1 MRAVLMASACVIAMG
16 MAAPALAQA
25 GGQAPPEQTSDQSGQ
40 GVRPEDR
47 ADRPATATA
56 EMGADSRGDIVVT
69 ATRREERIQDVPISI
84 SAFQQAELTE
94 KGIVG
99 FEGIARETPGVILN
113 RPTQN
118 FNNFTARGIATNGYN
133 ANLQSSVAVY
143 IDELPVSTI
152 GNTTVV
158 DPNLFDVE
166 RVEFLRGPQGTLFG
180 SGSLSGAM
188 RILTKS
194 PDLNRVDAAGLVDFG
209 LTGSDSFRQ
218 RYNAMINLPIVSDKL
233 AVRAVGFYRNEE
245 GYLDN
250 VGTGVRNSNSLIDWG
265 GRLVALWKPTD
276 RLSIKLLGSYENSDP
291 KDSSLTSPS
300 LGREKRVSDQPD
312 RFTGEQTIANAT
324 IEYETDIG
332 RLTSSSTFSDF
343 NQRFYIDLA
352 GTFAPGSFVGAPI
365 AFGLDADAFDKV
377 FVEEARF
384 VSDLQGP
391 LQFVVGGFYLNRRRD
406 TDFFYR
412 STPQFLAA
420 RGLTGLPD
428 QYFQKQFTHQTSEE
442 LAGFGELTYRFSDR
456 FWLTGGVRYGRI
468 SAQAFTEAGGYL
480 ATLNIAPP
488 AGSTAAPTVLNYYTL
503 ALLNIRN
510 VRFNTF
516 TPYAAVEGIKATGQK
531 PQWKASASFKPTDTV
546 TTYATF
552 STGFR
557 APIVNAF
564 AGRAS
569 LVTPG
574 DIIIPNGASS
584 DDLKSYEVGA
594 KGRWLDGRV
603 TINAAAYYIDWTN
616 IQAQAN
622 RVSDSVQFATNIGG
636 ARSQGFEVE
645 MNVVPATNVS
655 IGLNAAYND
664 SKINKLSATEA
675 AISGAVLGHRLS
687 APRLQGSSYIS
698 YGFDLGRDT
707 KGTMAINAQYVGEYN
722 SSFPNTPGA
731 PNVRLATFG
740 ETDEYVNVNLSLG
753 LRRGDLTG
761 QLYVEN
767 VFDDHSIT
775 YIHPEAFLVSR
786 FGTLRPRTI
795 GIRLGYGI

>member
-1 MRAVLMASACVIAMG
+1 MRAILLASAC
-16 MAAPALAQA
+16 AAAFVVSATPALAQSTEPEST
-25 GGQAPPEQTSDQSGQ
+25 GQDEAHDASGN
-40 GVRPEDR
+40 
-47 ADRPATATA
+47 
-56 EMGADSRGDIVVT
+56 DIIVT
-69 ATRREERIQDVPISI
+69 ATRRNERIQDVPLSVT
-84 SAFQQAELTE
+84 AFSQEQLTE

-99 FEGIARETPGVILN
+99 FEGIARETPGVVLN

-194 PDLNRVDAAGLVDFG
+194 PNLHEFDYSALADIG
-209 LTGSDSFRQ
+209 LTGSDSVRQ
-218 RYNAMINLPIVSDKL
+218 RYNVMVNIPVVSDKL
-233 AVRAVGFYRNEE
+233 AIRGVGFYRHED

-250 VGTGVRNSNSLIDWG
+250 VGTGVHNSNKLIDWG
-265 GRLVALWKPTD
+265 GRLVALWRPTD

-312 RFTGEQTIANAT
+312 RFTGKQTVINGTLDYDFDFAK
-324 IEYETDIG
+324 
-332 RLTSSSTFSDF
+332 LTSSSTYSKFD
-343 NQRFYIDLA
+343 QRFWVDLA

-365 AFGLDADAFDKV
+365 AFGLDANAYDKV
-377 FVEEARF
+377 FVQETRL
-384 VSDLQGP
+384 VSSLDGP
-391 LQFVVGGFYLNRRRD
+391 LQFVLGGFYLNRRRD
-406 TDFFYR
+406 VDYFYR
-412 STPQFLAA
+412 SSLPFLQA

-428 QYFQKQFTHQTSEE
+428 QYYQKQYTHQISEE
-442 LAGFGELTYRFSDR
+442 LAGFGELTYRFSSK
-456 FWLTGGVRYGRI
+456 FWLTGGMRYGRT
-468 SAQAFTEAGGYL
+468 SAQGFTEPGGYL
-480 ATLNIAPP
+480 ATAF
-488 AGSTAAPTVLNYYTL
+488 GQNYFTY
-503 ALLNIRN
+503 ALLKIP
-510 VRFNTF
+510 VKFDTF
-516 TPYAAVEGIKATGQK
+516 TPYTAVTGVKASGSK
-531 PQWKASASFKPTDTV
+531 PSWKASASFKPTESV

-564 AGRAS
+564 AGRPS
-569 LVTPG
+569 LVNPN

-584 DDLKSYEVGA
+584 DDLKSYEIGA
-594 KGRWLDGRV
+594 KGRFLNGQV
-603 TINAAAYYIDWTN
+603 TINLAAYLIDWTN

-636 ARSQGFEVE
+636 ARSKGFEVE
-645 MNVVPATNVS
+645 MGIIPAKDVF
-655 IGLNAAYND
+655 IGLNASYND
-664 SKINKLSATEA
+664 SKITKLSATEA

-687 APRLQGSSYIS
+687 APRLQGALYAS
-698 YGFDLGRDT
+698 YGFDLGNETR
-707 KGTMAINAQYVGEYN
+707 ANLAVNAQYVGSYN

-731 PNVRLATFG
+731 PTVRLVTFG
-740 ETDEYVNVNLSLG
+740 ETDEFVNTNLTFG
-753 LRRGDLTG
+753 LKRGDISA

-767 VFDDHSIT
+767 VFDDHSVT

-795 GIRLGYGI
+795 GIRLGYGL

>member
-1 MRAVLMASACVIAMG
+1 MKAILLASAGAAALAVIPAASAQG
-16 MAAPALAQA
+16 AAPGPQDSAPASDSAQQGETDAA
-25 GGQAPPEQTSDQSGQ
+25 GN
-40 GVRPEDR
+40 
-47 ADRPATATA
+47 
-56 EMGADSRGDIVVT
+56 DIIVT
-69 ATRREERIQDVPISI
+69 ATRRNERIQDVPLSI
-84 SAFQQAELTE
+84 TAFSQEQLTE

-99 FEGIARETPGVILN
+99 FEGIARETPGVVLN

-194 PDLNRVDAAGLVDFG
+194 PNLHDFDTSALVDIG
-209 LTGSDSFRQ
+209 LTGSDSVRQ
-218 RYNAMINLPIVSDKL
+218 RYNVMVNVPIVDDKL
-233 AVRAVGFYRNEE
+233 AIRGVGFYRHED

-250 VGTGVRNSNSLIDWG
+250 VGTGVHNSNKLVDWG
-265 GRLVALWKPTD
+265 GRLVALWRPTD

-300 LGREKRVSDQPD
+300 LGREKRISDQPD
-312 RFTGEQTIANAT
+312 RFTGKQTIINGTLDYDFDFAK
-324 IEYETDIG
+324 
-332 RLTSSSTFSDF
+332 LTSSSTYSKFD
-343 NQRFYIDLA
+343 QRFWVDLA
-352 GTFAPGSFVGAPI
+352 GTFAPGSYVGAPI
-365 AFGLDADAFDKV
+365 AFGLDANAYDKV
-377 FVEEARF
+377 FVQESRL
-384 VSDLQGP
+384 VSSLDGP
-391 LQFVVGGFYLNRRRD
+391 FQFVLGGFYLHRRRD
-406 TDFFYR
+406 VDYFYR
-412 STPQFLAA
+412 SSLPFLQS
-420 RGLTGLPD
+420 RGYTGLPD
-428 QYFQKQFTHQTSEE
+428 QYYQKQYTHQISEE
-442 LAGFGELTYRFSDR
+442 LAGFGELTYRFSNK
-456 FWLTGGVRYGRI
+456 FWLTGGMRYGRT
-468 SAQAFTEAGGYL
+468 SAQGFTEAGGYL
-480 ATLNIAPP
+480 ATA
-488 AGSTAAPTVLNYYTL
+488 AGFNYFAY
-503 ALLNIRN
+503 ALGGLRN
-510 VRFNTF
+510 VNFNEL
-516 TPYAAVEGIKATGQK
+516 TPYTAVTGVKASGSK
-531 PQWKASASFKPTDTV
+531 PSWKASASFKPTESV

-564 AGRAS
+564 AGRPS
-569 LVTPG
+569 LTNPN

-584 DDLKSYEVGA
+584 DDLKSYEIGA
-594 KGRWLDGRV
+594 KGRFLNGQV
-603 TINAAAYYIDWTN
+603 TINVAAYQIDWSN

-636 ARSQGFEVE
+636 ARSKGFEVE
-645 MNVVPATNVS
+645 MGVIPAKDVF

-664 SKINKLSATEA
+664 SKITKLSATEA

-687 APRLQGSSYIS
+687 APRLQGALYMS
-698 YGFDLGRDT
+698 YGFDLGNET
-707 KGTMAINAQYVGEYN
+707 KANLAVNAQYVGSYN

-731 PNVRLATFG
+731 PNVRLVTYGKTDEFVNTNLTFG
-740 ETDEYVNVNLSLG
+740 LK
-753 LRRGDLTG
+753 RGDLSA

-786 FGTLRPRTI
+786 FGTLRPRTV
-795 GIRLGYGI
+795 GIRLGYGL

>member
-1 MRAVLMASACVIAMG
+1 MRAGYLASVCAVAIAAWATG
-16 MAAPALAQA
+16 AAAQTNVTPATPTSSTPPAPLGQHDDAQ
-25 GGQAPPEQTSDQSGQ
+25 
-40 GVRPEDR
+40 EDR
-47 ADRPATATA
+47 
-56 EMGADSRGDIVVT
+56 SGDILVT
-69 ATRREERIQDVPISI
+69 ATRRAERIQDVPISI
-84 SAFQQAELTE
+84 SAFQQEELTT

-99 FEGIARETPGVILN
+99 FEGIARETPGIVLN

-194 PDLNRVDAAGLVDFG
+194 PDLNSFDRSALVDLG

-218 RYNAMINLPIVSDKL
+218 RYNAMINVPIIADTL
-233 AVRAVGFYRNEE
+233 AVRAVGFYRHEE

-250 VGTGVRNSNSLIDWG
+250 VGTGIHNSNTLVDWG
-265 GRLVALWKPTD
+265 GRVVALYKPTD
-276 RLSIKLLGSYENSDP
+276 RLSVRLLASYENSDP

-312 RFTGEQTIANAT
+312 RFTGKQTIFNAT
-324 IEYETDIG
+324 VDYEFDFAK
-332 RLTSSSTFSDF
+332 LTSSSTYSDF
-343 NQRFYIDLA
+343 DQRFYVDLA
-352 GTFAPGSFVGAPI
+352 GTFAPGSFPGAPI
-365 AFGLDADAFDKV
+365 AFGLDADAYDKV
-377 FVEEARF
+377 FVEEARL
-384 VSDLQGP
+384 VSTLSGP
-391 LQFVVGGFYLNRRRD
+391 LQFTLGGFYLNRRRD
-406 TDFFYR
+406 VDYFYR
-412 STPQFLAA
+412 SNPAFLAA

-428 QYFQKQFTHQTSEE
+428 QYFQKQYTHQINEE
-442 LAGFGELTYRFSDR
+442 LAGFGELTYRFSPK
-456 FWLTGGVRYGRI
+456 FWLTGGMRYGRI
-468 SAQAFTEAGGYL
+468 SAQGFTEAGGYL
-480 ATLNIAPP
+480 AT
-488 AGSTAAPTVLNYYTL
+488 AGGFTYYDY
-503 ALLNIRN
+503 ALLRIP
-510 VRFNTF
+510 VRFTTF
-516 TPYAAVEGIKATGQK
+516 TPYAAVTGVKAVGTK
-531 PQWKASASFKPTDTV
+531 PQWKASATFKPSEQL

-552 STGFR
+552 ATGFR

-564 AGRAS
+564 AGRPS
-569 LVTPG
+569 LVNPN

-594 KGRWLDGRV
+594 KARFLNGLV
-603 TINAAAYYIDWTN
+603 TINAAAYLIDWSN

-622 RVSDSVQFATNIGG
+622 RVSDSVQFATNIGA
-636 ARSQGFEVE
+636 ARSKGFEVE
-645 MNVVPATNVS
+645 MGVVPARDVF

-664 SKINKLSATEA
+664 SKITQLSAAEA

-687 APRLQGSSYIS
+687 APRLQGALYTSI
-698 YGFDLGRDT
+698 GFDLGTGT
-707 KGTMAINAQYVGEYN
+707 KGTLAVNAQYVGSYN
-722 SSFPNTPGA
+722 SSFPNTPGN
-731 PNVRLATFG
+731 PNLRLSTFG
-740 ETDEYVNVNLSLG
+740 KTDEYVNTNITFGVK
-753 LRRGDLTG
+753 RGALTA
-761 QLYVEN
+761 QAYVEN
-767 VFDDHSIT
+767 VFDDHSVT

>member
-1 MRAVLMASACVIAMG
+1 MRVNLLASACAVAIAVS
-16 MAAPALAQA
+16 ATPVWAQS
-25 GGQAPPEQTSDQSGQ
+25 APPADQTAAQDDTSD
-40 GVRPEDR
+40 E
-47 ADRPATATA
+47 
-56 EMGADSRGDIVVT
+56 DIVVT
-69 ATRREERIQDVPISI
+69 ATRREERIQDVPLSI
-84 SAFQQAELTE
+84 TAFTQKTLTE

-99 FEGIARETPGVILN
+99 FEGIGRETPGVVLN

-118 FNNFTARGIATNGYN
+118 FNNFTSRGIATNGYN

-194 PDLNRVDAAGLVDFG
+194 PNLSNFDVSALADLG

-218 RYNAMINLPIVSDKL
+218 RYNLMVNLPVVTDKL
-233 AVRAVGFYRNEE
+233 AIRAVGFYRNED

-250 VGTGVRNSNSLIDWG
+250 VGTGVHNSNKLIDYG
-265 GRLVALWKPTD
+265 GRLVALWQPTD
-276 RLSIKLLGSYENSDP
+276 RLSIKLLASYENSDP

-312 RFTGEQTIANAT
+312 RFTGKQTVFNGTLNYDMGFAN
-324 IEYETDIG
+324 
-332 RLTSSSTFSDF
+332 LTSSSTYSKMD
-343 NQRFYIDLA
+343 QRFWVDLA
-352 GTFAPGSFVGAPI
+352 GTFPAQPAYPGAPI
-365 AFGLDADAFDKV
+365 AFGLDANAYDKV
-377 FVEEARF
+377 FVQETRL
-384 VSDLQGP
+384 VSSLDGP
-391 LQFVVGGFYLNRRRD
+391 LQFTLGGFYLHRRRD
-406 TDFFYR
+406 VDYFYR
-412 STPQFLAA
+412 SSLAFLAS
-420 RGLTGLPD
+420 RNYTGLPD
-428 QYFQKQFTHQTSEE
+428 QYYQKQYTHFNSEE
-442 LAGFGELTYRFSDR
+442 LAGFGELTYRFSPK
-456 FWLTGGVRYGRI
+456 FWLTGGMRYGRT
-468 SAQAFTEAGGYL
+468 SQQGFTEPGGYL
-480 ATLNIAPP
+480 ATA
-488 AGSTAAPTVLNYYTL
+488 AGFNYFTY
-503 ALLNIRN
+503 ALLNYRN
-510 VRFNTF
+510 INFNTL
-516 TPYAAVEGIKATGQK
+516 TPYAAATGVKATGSK
-531 PQWKASASFKPTDTV
+531 PSWKASASFKPVDHI

-569 LVTPG
+569 LTNPA

-584 DDLKSYEVGA
+584 DDLKSYEIGA
-594 KGRWLDGRV
+594 KARFLGGRV
-603 TINAAAYYIDWTN
+603 TINAAAYLIDWNN

-645 MNVVPATNVS
+645 MGILPGS
-655 IGLNAAYND
+655 GFFIGFNAAYND
-664 SKINKLSATEA
+664 SKITKLSATEA

-687 APRLQGSSYIS
+687 APRLQGALSIS
-698 YGFDLGRDT
+698 NTFDIGPDA
-707 KGTMAINAQYVGEYN
+707 KGTLAVSTQYIGSYN
-722 SSFPNTPGA
+722 SAFPNVPGA

-740 ETDEYVNVNLSLG
+740 VTDEYLNTNISLG
-753 LRRGDLTG
+753 MKKGPLSA

-767 VFDDHSIT
+767 VFDDHST
-775 YIHPEAFLVSR
+775 VYIHPEAFLNSR
-786 FGTLRPRTI
+786 FGTMRPRTI
-795 GIRLGYGI
+795 GIRLGYGL